1 MQRVAIVDP
10 NESTRESLRTL
21 LMGIDFIFLDA
32 ICSRYEYFFDVVA
45 ESVPDLVV
53 ISLDADKDRALQ
65 MIAQLAAEYPHLPII
80 TVSRDHGALLES
92 LQRGARYFL
101 TQPIA
106 LENLLTA
113 LRKACGQIGDEVSG
127 GSAYGYRGG
136 GGGVLAIL
144 GSRGGV
150 GCTTLAVNIAATL
163 AAEPSQTAALID
175 LDLVLGDAD
184 IVLEFQANDNISIA
198 DLSRNFERLD
208 LNFLK
213 RAMAPYDSS
222 SLAILRH
229 PLEIIEYTDVHE
241 QHVERILNLLRMN
254 YSYLVL
260 DLSKT
265 LLPTDRAALRQA
277 DVILLVAQLTLG
289 SLRNVVR
296 ILHFLNHEPAIA
308 DKTRVVINRF
318 GAETIEEG
326 ISLKKAEEVIGKPIF
341 WQIPDDPK
349 AVLGA
354 RIAGQPLLRYAPK
367 SNVQRSLHNLVQT
380 LIGKPTTQDSRS
392 SRSFWNLFA
401 RDGGKHA

>member
-32 ICSRYEYFFDVVA
+32 ICSRYEYFFDVVV
-45 ESVPDLVV
+45 ESAPDLVV

-65 MIAQLAAEYPHLPII
+65 MIAQLVAEYPHLPII

-101 TQPIA
+101 TQPIV
-106 LENLLTA
+106 LENLLSA
-113 LRKACGQIGDEVSG
+113 LRRACGEIGDEAASG
-127 GSAYGYRGG
+127 SPYGHRSSGG
-136 GGGVLAIL
+136 GGILAIL

-184 IVLEFQANDNISIA
+184 IVLEFQAKDNISIA
-198 DLSRNFERLD
+198 DLSRDFERLD
-208 LNFLK
+208 LNMLK
-213 RAMAPYDSS
+213 RAMAPLDNSN
-222 SLAILRH
+222 LAILRH
-229 PLEIIEYTDVHE
+229 PMEIIEYTDVHE
-241 QHVERILNLLRMN
+241 HHVERILNLLRMN

-260 DLSKT
+260 DLSKS

-277 DVILLVAQLTLG
+277 DVILLVAQLELG

-296 ILHFLNHEPAIA
+296 LLHFLNNDPTVA
-308 DKTRVVINRF
+308 DKVRVVINRF
-318 GAETIEEG
+318 GSETIEEG

-349 AVLGA
+349 AVHGA
-354 RIAGQPLLRYAPK
+354 RMVGQPLLHHAPRSNIQK
-367 SNVQRSLHNLVQT
+367 SIHNLVQT
-380 LIGKPTTQDSRS
+380 LTGKPVVQESRS
-392 SRSFWNLFA
+392 GRSFLSLFS
-401 RDGGKHA
+401 RGGG